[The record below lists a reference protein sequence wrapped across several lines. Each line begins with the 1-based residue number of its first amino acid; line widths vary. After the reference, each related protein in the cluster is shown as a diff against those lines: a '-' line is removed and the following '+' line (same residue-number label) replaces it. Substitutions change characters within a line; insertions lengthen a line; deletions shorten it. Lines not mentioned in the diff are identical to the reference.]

1 MDNMM
6 NNEKELK
13 MEFVDNED
21 IPLDIKIKMRLEELT
36 KLRDDSIEK
45 LKLQQQLVMSP
56 IEAVIAELTAL
67 IKTQ

>member
-1 MDNMM
+1 M